1 MRRTIL
7 AFALLLAAVSASAGQ
22 RFSYIYARAGSN
34 AVISKGS
41 LDEILRLKERFTGS
55 YLWVRMDG
63 REYLIRDANALA
75 EVDRACQPLRALE
88 PEQRALRHKMKPLE
102 HREDQ
107 LEDQIDEITDSVDD
121 EDERMTEATRA
132 RLRDLEQQ
140 LRVVERELKQYEREE
155 EDLDRRED
163 ELDRVFDGEVQRIAD
178 RAIRNGIA
186 ERVR

>member
-41 LDEILRLKERFTGS
+41 LDEILRLKDRFTGT

-63 REYLIRDANALA
+63 RDYLIRDANALA

-107 LEDQIDEITDSVDD
+107 LEDQIDEITDSEDD
-121 EDERMTEATRA
+121 EEITEATRA
-132 RLRDLEQQ
+132 RLRDLQQQ

>member
-7 AFALLLAAVSASAGQ
+7 ASAVLLAAVSITAGQ

-34 AVISKGS
+34 AIISKGS
-41 LDEILRLKERFTGS
+41 LDEILRLKERFTGT
-55 YLWVRMDG
+55 YLWVRLDG
-63 REYLIRDANALA
+63 REYLIRDANAIA

-107 LEDQIDEITDSVDD
+107 LEDQIDEITDRDDD
-121 EDERMTEATRA
+121 EEMTEAMRA

-155 EDLDRRED
+155 EVLDRRED
-163 ELDRVFDGEVQRIAD
+163 ELDRVFDSEVQRIAE